1 MPYLSTRDARTPP
14 ERLAFEDVLLAGLAP
29 DGGLYVPEAWPV
41 LDAPALRALR
51 GRSYAEIAA
60 AVMAPFLGETLAP
73 EALNNLAAA
82 AYRGFDHAAV
92 APLKEI
98 GPEFWLMELFHGP
111 TLAFKDYALQLVGL
125 LFDHVLAKRRR
136 RVTVIG
142 ATSGDTGSA
151 AIEAC
156 RDRPS
161 LDVFILY
168 PEGRVSEVQR
178 RQMTT
183 VASPNVHAIA
193 VSGSFDDC
201 QDLVKAMFADQPFRT
216 AFNLTAVNSINW
228 ARIMAQLVYYVA
240 AAVALGAPE
249 RPVSFAVP
257 TGNFG
262 NVYAAYAARRMG
274 LPIAELVIGTN
285 RNDILARF
293 INTGRMTIE
302 PVEPSLSPSMD
313 IQVSSNFERLLFELK
328 HRDGAAVAG
337 ALAEF
342 RRTGSLPASE
352 AEWRAAQG
360 LFAACRVDDD
370 ATRRSIADTWR
381 ETGEL
386 IDPHTAVAVAA
397 AKAGRRRRDVPM
409 VALACAHPAK
419 FPEAVA
425 AATGRRPELPGRL
438 ADLLQRPERRPKL
451 ANDLGAVED
460 YVRAHARPMGKG
472 GAA

>member
-29 DGGLYVPEAWPV
+29 DGGLYVPEAWPA
-41 LDAPALRALR
+41 LDAAALRALR

-60 AVMAPFLGETLAP
+60 AVMAPFIGEALSP
-73 EALNNLAAA
+73 EALATLVAG

-98 GPEFWLMELFHGP
+98 GPELWLMELFHGP
-111 TLAFKDYALQLVGL
+111 TLAFKDYALQLVGP

-193 VSGSFDDC
+193 ISGSFDDC
-201 QDLVKAMFADQPFRT
+201 QDLVKAMFADQDFR
-216 AFNLTAVNSINW
+216 ARLNLSAVNSINW

-249 RPVSFAVP
+249 REISFAVP

-262 NVYAAYAARRMG
+262 NVYAAHAARRMG

-302 PVEPSLSPSMD
+302 RVEPSLSPSMD

-328 HRDGAAVAG
+328 DRDGAAVAT

-342 RRTGSLPASE
+342 RRTGTLPASE
-352 AEWRAAQG
+352 TEWRTAQA

-370 ATRRSIADTWR
+370 ATRRSIAETWR
-381 ETGEL
+381 EAGEL
-386 IDPHTAVAVAA
+386 VDPHTAIAVAA

-425 AATGRRPELPGRL
+425 EATGRRPELPARL

-451 ANDLGAVED
+451 ANDLAAVED